1 MMSVSR
7 VDMRTII
14 DMLVHRVHHGHHGL
28 QEMLGQWRPHGLHAA
43 LYHVPYVPARSEP
56 LLGAKGAPTAAGG
69 GPNGFPLADPI
80 AAPRAAPPLGVP
92 RSPMRAVAG
101 RGAGGGGHAWHLW

>member
-7 VDMRTII
+7 VDMCTIE
-14 DMLVHRVHHGHHGL
+14 DMCVHYVHHGHHGL
-28 QEMLGQWRPHGLHAA
+28 QKMCGQWHICGLHAA

-69 GPNGFPLADPI
+69 GPSGAPLAGPI
-80 AAPRAAPPLGVP
+80 AAPRATPPLGVP
-92 RSPMRAVAG
+92 RYPARAVA
-101 RGAGGGGHAWHLW
+101 GGGHAWHLW